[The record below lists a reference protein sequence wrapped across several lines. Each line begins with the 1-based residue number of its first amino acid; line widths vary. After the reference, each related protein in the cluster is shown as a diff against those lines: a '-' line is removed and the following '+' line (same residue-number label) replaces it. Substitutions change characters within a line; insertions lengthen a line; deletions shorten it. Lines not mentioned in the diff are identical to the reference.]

1 MSKTMNKTT
10 DTTTTEAKANA
21 ANAAAAGKSAAT
33 GAPGANG
40 SAGASAD
47 IHDTEANGTV
57 NERVIAVARESG
69 DFLRGNAVPIA
80 LVAAGVG
87 MLAMRTVNGG
97 DNRAAHAVEQARG
110 KAVETATT
118 VREGAGIRARQVG
131 EKVRN
136 GSGAVRRNVGNGV
149 AQSQEVVRTHPVATG
164 LAAAAIGAGVAAAVR
179 RWRA

>member
-10 DTTTTEAKANA
+10 DTTTTEAKATA
-21 ANAAAAGKSAAT
+21 ANAVAAGKTNA
-33 GAPGANG
+33 GANG
-40 SAGASAD
+40 GAET
-47 IHDTEANGTV
+47 HDTEANGTV
-57 NERVIAVARESG
+57 NERVVAVARGSG

-118 VREGAGIRARQVG
+118 VREGAGTRARQVG
-131 EKVRN
+131 EKMRN
-136 GSGAVRRNVGNGV
+136 GSGAVRRNVDNGV